1 MPDIQDTLSTFAE
14 ISVALAGF
22 SGIVIAFGRRS
33 IGSLGKL
40 EVRRLSNL
48 FILSG
53 LALVFSLLGIS
64 LLHLNLEDSNILGLW
79 GSAAVLLLATPWL
92 ILLFPIRWALGSL
105 EWQGALML
113 WTLIEALPLA
123 VAGLSIVTSMTTRLE
138 TVRFRL
144 SQQGPDTIQR
154 VPVERFRG
162 REPEPLL
169 ERPLRIVQLTDTH
182 LGPWQSVARL
192 RDRIAQQ
199 IGRAH
204 V

>member
-53 LALVFSLLGIS
+53 LVLVFSLLGIS

-79 GSAAVLLLATPWL
+79 GSAAVLFLATPWL
-92 ILLFPIRWALGSL
+92 IWDVINVYKLEKAEKARVNPYILFTFYS
-105 EWQGALML
+105 
-113 WTLIEALPLA
+113 LA
-123 VAGLSIVTSMTTRLE
+123 VAM
-138 TVRFRL
+138 
-144 SQQGPDTIQR
+144 
-154 VPVERFRG
+154 
-162 REPEPLL
+162 LL
-169 ERPLRIVQLTDTH
+169 LQLTN
-182 LGPWQSVARL
+182 LFSFKALWPFFLAMVLIVVGAF
-192 RDRIAQQ
+192 QQ
-199 IGRAH
+199 FILLVRMGL
-204 V
+204 VDD

>member
-40 EVRRLSNL
+40 EARRLSNL

-53 LALVFSLLGIS
+53 LVLVFSLLGIS

-92 ILLFPIRWALGSL
+92 FWDVINVYKLEKAEKALVNPAILFTFYSLTVAMLLLQLVNLTLFKALWPFLLAMVLIVVGAFQQFILLVRMG
-105 EWQGALML
+105 
-113 WTLIEALPLA
+113 
-123 VAGLSIVTSMTTRLE
+123 IV
-138 TVRFRL
+138 
-144 SQQGPDTIQR
+144 D
-154 VPVERFRG
+154 
-162 REPEPLL
+162 
-169 ERPLRIVQLTDTH
+169 D
-182 LGPWQSVARL
+182 
-192 RDRIAQQ
+192 
-199 IGRAH
+199 
-204 V
+204 